1 VIWQDIKGASMT
13 SRKFSSGDL
22 QVSVFDPVDYLDS
35 DQAMVAYLE
44 AAFEENDPAFLMAA
58 LSDVIRARGMA
69 EVASK
74 AGLGR
79 ESLYKTLKPGAEPR
93 LGTIL
98 RLLGAL
104 GIRLSICPTRAIR
117 KPRKPAAAKPA
128 KSATK
133 GRSVRK
139 SASPQSSVAK
149 PRSRKA
155 HEKKAPAKTG
165 AARSQPSA

>member
-1 VIWQDIKGASMT
+1 MT
-13 SRKFSSGDL
+13 SRKFNSGDL
-22 QVSVFDPVDYLDS
+22 QVSVFDPVDHLDS

-58 LSDVIRARGMA
+58 LSDVIRARGIA

-93 LGTIL
+93 LETIL

-104 GIRLSICPTRAIR
+104 GIRLSISPARAIR
-117 KPRKPAAAKPA
+117 KARKPAASKPAKPA
-128 KSATK
+128 KPATK
-133 GRSVRK
+133 GRPIRK
-139 SASPQSSVAK
+139 SASTQSSVAK

-155 HEKKAPAKTG
+155 HEKKAPARTG

>member
-1 VIWQDIKGASMT
+1 MT
-13 SRKFSSGDL
+13 SRKFNSGDL

-58 LSDVIRARGMA
+58 LSDVIRARGIA

-104 GIRLSICPTRAIR
+104 GIRLSISPARAIR
-117 KPRKPAAAKPA
+117 KTRKPAASKPA
-128 KSATK
+128 KPATK
-133 GRSVRK
+133 GRPIRK
-139 SASPQSSVAK
+139 STSTQSSVAK
-149 PRSRKA
+149 PRPRKA
-155 HEKKAPAKTG
+155 DEEKGPAKTG